1 MINPEIRRFLSIGLI
16 LLISSAGMV
25 WETQVFA
32 DNHCDK
38 KDDKKCSHSDNHCD
52 KNHDKK
58 CKHSE
63 KNQKSTPTDSVITI
77 DPTSGPS
84 ASLVTV
90 TGNGF
95 DPSSPI
101 VISFQGDTRVTVTW
115 PSNGA
120 FNTSFNVPS
129 TSSNGDHIVKA
140 SQGSNSVSKTFKV
153 TDMVNH
159 KATQVSNS
167 SSNSSSETFTDTSSV
182 APTITLNSTSD
193 PVGASVNITGV
204 GFDPISTVAIT
215 FNETAITTIPTTVTT
230 TNNGEFFADFTVP
243 LSSSVGFVQVVATQ
257 GSNSASET
265 FIVTSSLTAI
275 NQPNLTAI
283 NQPNLTAI
291 NQPNLTATIPSYP
304 NLTEKM
310 ILPDIFAESQ

>member
-16 LLISSAGMV
+16 VLISSAGMV
-25 WETQVFA
+25 WGTQAFA

-38 KDDKKCSHSDNHCD
+38 NGD

-58 CKHSE
+58 CNYSE
-63 KNQKSTPTDSVITI
+63 KDHKSTSKSPVITI
-77 DPTSGPS
+77 NPTSGPS

-101 VISFQGDTRVTVTW
+101 VISFQGDNRVTATW

-120 FNTSFNVPS
+120 FNTTFNVPS

-140 SQGSNSVSKTFKV
+140 SQESNSVSKTFKV
-153 TDMVNH
+153 TDMVNP
-159 KATQVSNS
+159 KATQGSYS
-167 SSNSSSETFTDTSSV
+167 SSNSSSKTFTNTSSV
-182 APTITLNSTSD
+182 APTITLNSTSE
-193 PVGASVNITGV
+193 PVGASVNITGA
-204 GFDPISTVAIT
+204 GFEPSSNVLIT
-215 FNETAITTIPTTVTT
+215 FNDTDITTVTT
-230 TNNGEFFADFTVP
+230 SNNGEFFANFTVP

-265 FIVTSSLTAI
+265 FIVTSSLVTTS
-275 NQPNLTAI
+275 QPNVNATGQSNVNTTAPSS
-283 NQPNLTAI
+283 PNLSEM
-291 NQPNLTATIPSYP
+291 LIPH
-304 NLTEKM
+304 
-310 ILPDIFAESQ
+310 DIFA

>member
-1 MINPEIRRFLSIGLI
+1 MINSEIRRFLSIGFI

-32 DNHCDK
+32 DNHCE
-38 KDDKKCSHSDNHCD
+38 
-52 KNHDKK
+52 KNDDKK

-63 KNQKSTPTDSVITI
+63 KNQKSTHTDPMITI

-95 DPSSPI
+95 DPSSPV

-140 SQGSNSVSKTFKV
+140 SQGSSSVSKTFKV

-159 KATQVSNS
+159 KAAQVSNS
-167 SSNSSSETFTDTSSV
+167 SSNSSSETFTDTSSI

-193 PVGASVNITGV
+193 PIGASVNITGV
-204 GFDPISTVAIT
+204 GFDPSSAVTIT
-215 FNETAITTIPTTVTT
+215 FNDTAITTVTPS
-230 TNNGEFFADFTVP
+230 NNGEFFADFTVP
-243 LSSSVGFVQVVATQ
+243 LSSYVGFVQIVATQ
-257 GSNSASET
+257 GSNSASKT
-265 FIVTSSLTAI
+265 FIVTSSLDATS
-275 NQPNLTAI
+275 QPNVNTTSQS
-283 NQPNLTAI
+283 NVNTTGPSSPNLSEMM
-291 NQPNLTATIPSYP
+291 IPR
-304 NLTEKM
+304 
-310 ILPDIFAESQ
+310 DIFA

>member
-1 MINPEIRRFLSIGLI
+1 MINPEIRRFLSIGLV

-25 WETQVFA
+25 WGSQAFA

-38 KDDKKCSHSDNHCD
+38 NRDKKCGHSDNNCD
-52 KNHDKK
+52 KNRDKK
-58 CKHSE
+58 CGHSE
-63 KNQKSTPTDSVITI
+63 KNQKSTHKDPVITTN
-77 DPTSGPS
+77 PNSGPL
-84 ASLVTV
+84 ATLITV
-90 TGNGF
+90 KGDGF
-95 DPSSPI
+95 DPLSSV
-101 VISFQGDTRVTVTW
+101 VISFKGDTRGTVIPNSTRGF
-115 PSNGA
+115 S
-120 FNTSFNVPS
+120 TTFNVPS

-140 SQGSNSVSKTFKV
+140 SQESNSVSKTLKV

-204 GFDPISTVAIT
+204 GFDPSSTVAIA

-230 TNNGEFFADFTVP
+230 TNNGEFFAAFTVP
-243 LSSSVGFVQVVATQ
+243 LSSSVGFAQVVATQ
-257 GSNSASET
+257 VSNSASET
-265 FIVTSSLTAI
+265 FIVTSS
-275 NQPNLTAI
+275 
-283 NQPNLTAI
+283 LTAI

-310 ILPDIFAESQ
+310 ILPDIFA